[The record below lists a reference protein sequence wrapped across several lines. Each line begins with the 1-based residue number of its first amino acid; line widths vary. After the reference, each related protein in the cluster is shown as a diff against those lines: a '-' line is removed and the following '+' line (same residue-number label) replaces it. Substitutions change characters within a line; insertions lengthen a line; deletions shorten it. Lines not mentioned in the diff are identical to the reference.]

1 MVRNERQIMTH
12 KVDYELTKDKRGRK
26 IAYKVDVVTG
36 KKKRIGYKI
45 AQKRQRDL
53 KYRRKRDKVEGE
65 LKETGTGASYKEY
78 KQVQK
83 QVEKEIRAKYKKEK
97 RSMPSDAV
105 IRSRAKK
112 TTLEYRTG
120 VACRYRYA
128 FVYWMRIGTD
138 EQGKAICDTTP
149 VMEAGA
155 LKRNGEDDYSIMVE
169 VVMDVWNNIQSG
181 IKSGDICDTG
191 EYKVKGGL
199 CVTLYEKNSKDI
211 LEQTERGEG
220 CGYHFDFSGY
230 GKSE

>member
-1 MVRNERQIMTH
+1 MTH
-12 KVDYELTKDKRGRK
+12 KVEYGLTTDKAGRK
-26 IAYKVDVVTG
+26 RAYKVDVATG
-36 KKKRIGYKI
+36 KKEPIKYKV

-65 LKETGTGASYKEY
+65 LKETGTGASYSEY
-78 KQVQK
+78 TKVHA
-83 QVEKEIRAKYKKEK
+83 QVEKEIRAKYKKSGK
-97 RSMPSDAV
+97 PVPSDAV

-112 TTLEYRTG
+112 TTLEYRIG

-128 FVYWMRIGTD
+128 FVYWMRVGTD
-138 EQGKAICDTTP
+138 EETGKAICDTTP

-155 LKRNGEDDYSIMVE
+155 LKRNGKDDYPIMIE
-169 VVMDVWNNIQSG
+169 VVMDVWDNIQSG

-191 EYKVKGGL
+191 EHKVKGGL

-211 LEQTERGEG
+211 LHQTERGEG